1 MKYPV
6 AVVCLLL
13 VGCSDSSDDTV
24 TIDPPPVVTE
34 PEVRQATVFD
44 TQLNALDKARQVETT
59 LQYAAEA
66 ERLKIEQSAQ

>member
-1 MKYPV
+1 MKYLV

-59 LQYAAEA
+59 LQDAAEA